1 MFVSSVSNSLYTY
14 HWIQIIIRT
23 LTVLTG
29 LDLNFFM
36 RIAWRSEAFNPG
48 EGGNCERKTIFDQS
62 YAYLSCYKLLYSY
75 IGLPICFEIK
85 IKRVCVQWTLHNC
98 CNSCDHC
105 NIYGHNLS
113 FMVVFLI
120 HSFMGTTVSNW
131 KIFIRLKLYTYIRYV
146 IVARFCIYILA
157 FFHSSYFGVCT
168 CTYTSRYLFSV

>member
-1 MFVSSVSNSLYTY
+1 MRGGPRRL
-14 HWIQIIIRT
+14 IRGRGA
-23 LTVLTG
+23 TVKERRYLINRMLIWVAT
-29 LDLNFFM
+29 
-36 RIAWRSEAFNPG
+36 RI
-48 EGGNCERKTIFDQS
+48 
-62 YAYLSCYKLLYSY
+62 YSY

-120 HSFMGTTVSNW
+120 HSFMSTTISNW
-131 KIFIRLKLYTYIRYV
+131 KIFIRLKLFTYIRYV